1 MVKHIQTIRWQQPA
15 NCLSVFEHFVGLA
28 LKRLISSV
36 KLTNS
41 ILLKN
46 YYKVTSGCISI
57 LQKQFLL
64 TCSELWVHYI
74 IGNDKELTLTKWMN
88 SIFSNQMLQI
98 TIEFCKNKKT
108 LWLMFSNRIHLPQD
122 FKATTR
128 RLFIF
133 NSQVLWNSWYLL
145 PQSNERP
152 FRVQW
157 PSRL

>member
-46 YYKVTSGCISI
+46 YYKVISGCISI

-108 LWLMFSNRIHLPQD
+108 LWPMFSNRIHLPQD
-122 FKATTR
+122 FKATTP

-133 NSQVLWNSWYLL
+133 NSQVL
-145 PQSNERP
+145 
-152 FRVQW
+152 
-157 PSRL
+157 